1 MAKKDS
7 HTQGLGLII
16 ICFGG
21 RGQRDILYSV
31 EYLAAPLDSTQQV
44 LVAIP
49 QLCDQNYLYTL
60 PNVPGE
66 EVVSCKVSLE
76 WKSLP

>member
-7 HTQGLGLII
+7 HRQGLGLII
-16 ICFGG
+16 TCFGG
-21 RGQRDILYSV
+21 GGQKDIFCIV
-31 EYLAAPLDSTQQV
+31 EYLAAPLDSTHQM

-76 WKSLP
+76 